1 MNKLIV
7 AYDQNR
13 GIGANGD
20 LLWQRD
26 LPADLSHF
34 RKLTL
39 DKTVIM
45 GRLTFE
51 SLGQKPL
58 PRRQNIVVSR
68 RPVEQS
74 NVTWASSLNDAFSKS
89 QHEPFVIGGSSIYE
103 QAIDSVD
110 EIYATEVQAEFP
122 AADRFFPE
130 LGSDWL
136 ETSRQS
142 QSADQNNRY
151 DFDFVTFRR
160 R

>member
-13 GIGANGD
+13 GIGAGGD

-58 PRRQNIVVSR
+58 PRRQNILVSR
-68 RPVEQS
+68 RSVDQS
-74 NVTWASSLNDAFSKS
+74 NVTWASSLSDAFSKS
-89 QHEPFVIGGSSIYE
+89 QYEPFVIGGSSIYE

-110 EIYATEVQAEFP
+110 EIYATEVQAGFP

-130 LGSDWL
+130 LGPDWL
-136 ETSRQS
+136 EVSRQS

-151 DFDFVTFRR
+151 GFDFVTFRR